1 MPKLLPPITLTAD
14 DRTYLQRYVRTGQR
28 SARAIKRAQI
38 LLQSDAGGSVAAIS
52 EQVGVAPGTVYAIR
66 HRYEAEGVVA
76 ALEERPRSG
85 QPRKLSLAQEA
96 HLTVLACSAAPE
108 GHTRWTIRL
117 LADKAV
123 EVGIVEHIAPETVR
137 QFLKK
142 TNSSPGVS
150 NTGASANRTAPS

>member
-1 MPKLLPPITLTAD
+1 MPKLLPPLTLTAD
-14 DRTYLQRYVRTGQR
+14 DRTYLQSYVRTGQR

-85 QPRKLSLAQEA
+85 QPRKLNLTQEA
-96 HLTVLACSAAPE
+96 QLTVLACSDAPA
-108 GHTRWTIRL
+108 GHARWTIRL

-142 TNSSPGVS
+142 TNLNLGASSSGVS
-150 NTGASANRTAPS
+150 VSLMEPS